1 MTARSRL
8 SRRSLLALSAAA
20 GVSAALPLRAQ
31 QPQSE
36 RHGLSAFGD
45 LKYPPDF
52 LHFDYVNPNAPKGG
66 VFSQVGSSGQFNQNL
81 ETFNTLNIYS
91 QRNDGALGMELT
103 FAPLMVRALDEPD
116 AMYGLAARSVAVSE
130 DGLTY
135 RFRIRPEARF
145 HDGTKLTAQDS
156 AWTIT
161 TLKTTGHNLLRI
173 ILKDVESAEAEG
185 DNIVVVRF
193 VKGRGR
199 ETPLIVAGLPVLARK
214 SFEAKNF
221 DEATLTPPLGSGP
234 YRVGRLEPGR
244 FIEYSRVE
252 NWWGEK
258 LSVSRGQHNFG
269 AVRYEFYRDRDVG
282 FQGFTARNY
291 LFREEFT
298 SRIWATSYDFPA
310 ARDGRVKKE
319 ILPDQTPSGA
329 QGWFINTR
337 REKFSDKRVRE
348 ALALTM
354 DFPWMNKNLMYGSY
368 DRTYS
373 YFQNT
378 EMAAQG
384 KPSPQ
389 ELELLEPFR
398 GKVDDAV
405 FGEAYMPPE
414 ADGSGSDRNL
424 LRRAGLL
431 LREAGCEIK
440 DGKRMTPKGEPI
452 TIEFLINTTSF
463 EPHHSAIISNL
474 RRLGIEANMR
484 VVDPAQFQL
493 RLQTFDF
500 DITVQR
506 FSTSSTPGESL
517 RSFFSSEASKMQG
530 SRNLSGISDP
540 AIDAL
545 VEKIVG
551 ANSREALTLACRVL
565 DRVLRANHY
574 WIPQWNKGTHWIA
587 YWDVFARP
595 KEKPRYG
602 RAIPETWWRARA
614 D

>member
-1 MTARSRL
+1 VTERFRL
-8 SRRSLLALSAAA
+8 SRRSLLTLSAAA

-31 QPQSE
+31 QLQGE

-45 LKYPPDF
+45 LKYPPNF
-52 LHFDYVNPNAPKGG
+52 PHFEYVNPNAPKGG
-66 VFSQVGSSGQFNQNL
+66 AFSQIGSSGQFNQNL

-91 QRNDGALGMELT
+91 QKNDGALGMELT

-116 AMYGLAARSVAVSE
+116 AMYGMAASSVSVSE

-135 RFRIRPEARF
+135 RFRIRPDARF
-145 HDGTKLTAQDS
+145 HDGTKITAQDA
-156 AWTIT
+156 AWSVN
-161 TLKTTGHNLLRI
+161 TLKTIGHNILRL
-173 ILKDVESAEAEG
+173 ILKDVDKAEAAG
-185 DNIVVVRF
+185 DDVLVVRF
-193 VKGRGR
+193 VKNRGR
-199 ETPLIVAGLPVLARK
+199 EIPLIVAGLPVLSQK
-214 SFEAKNF
+214 NFEGKNF
-221 DEATLTPPLGSGP
+221 DEATLTAPLGSGP
-234 YRVGRLEPGR
+234 YRAGRLEPGR
-244 FIEYSRVE
+244 FIEYNRVA

-258 LSVSRGQHNFG
+258 LNVNRGQHNFET
-269 AVRYEFYRDRDVG
+269 VRYEFYRDRDVG

-298 SRIWATSYDFPA
+298 SRTWATSYDFPA
-310 ARDGRVKKE
+310 ARDGRVKQE
-319 ILPDQTPSGA
+319 ILPDHTASGA

-348 ALALTM
+348 AIGLTM

-368 DRTYS
+368 QRTSS
-373 YFQNT
+373 YFQNSD
-378 EMAAQG
+378 MAAQG
-384 KPSPQ
+384 KPSSQ
-389 ELELLEPFR
+389 ELALLESFR

-405 FGEAYMPPE
+405 FAEAYVPPE

-424 LRRAGLL
+424 LRRAGVL
-431 LREAGCEIK
+431 LREAGYDIK
-440 DGKRMTPKGEPI
+440 DGKRVSPKGEAL
-452 TIEFLINTTSF
+452 TIEFLNNSTSF
-463 EPHHSAIISNL
+463 EPHHSAVISNL

-484 VVDPAQFQL
+484 LVDPSQFQL

-517 RSFFSSEASKMQG
+517 RTFFSSEAAKLTG

-540 AIDAL
+540 VVDAL
-545 VEKIVG
+545 IEKIVE
-551 ANSREALTLACRVL
+551 AKSREELTVACRAL
-565 DRVLRANHY
+565 DRVLRAGHY
-574 WIPQWNKGTHWIA
+574 WIPQWNKASHWIA

>member
-1 MTARSRL
+1 MRVPQL
-8 SRRSLLALSAAA
+8 SRRSLLAFSAAA
-20 GVSAALPLRAQ
+20 GISAALPLRAQ
-31 QPQSE
+31 PAGGE

-45 LKYPPDF
+45 LKYPQNFP
-52 LHFDYVNPNAPKGG
+52 HFDYVNPDAPKGG
-66 VFSQVGSSGQFNQNL
+66 AFSQIGSSGMFNQNL
-81 ETFNTLNIYS
+81 ETFNSLNIYS

-103 FAPLMVRALDEPD
+103 FASLMVRALDEPD
-116 AMYGLAARSVAVSE
+116 AMYGLAASSVSISE
-130 DGLTY
+130 DGLSY

-145 HDGTKLTAQDS
+145 HDGTKISAQDC

-161 TLKTTGHNLLRI
+161 TLKTIGHNILRI
-173 ILKDVESAEAEG
+173 ILKDVEAVEASG
-185 DNIVVVRF
+185 DDIVIVRF
-193 VKGRGR
+193 VKSRGR
-199 ETPLIVAGLPVLARK
+199 ETPLIVAGLPVLSRK
-214 SFEAKNF
+214 NFEGKNF
-221 DEATLTPPLGSGP
+221 DEATLTAPLGSGP

-244 FIEYSRVE
+244 YIEYTRVQ

-258 LSVSRGQHNFG
+258 LNVSRGMHNFES
-269 AVRYEFYRDRDVG
+269 VRYEFYRDRDVG

-298 SRIWATSYDFPA
+298 SRTWATSYDFPA

-337 REKFSDKRVRE
+337 REKFADKRVRE
-348 ALALTM
+348 ALALAM

-368 DRTYS
+368 ARTYS
-373 YFQNT
+373 YFQNSD
-378 EMAAQG
+378 MAAEG
-384 KPSPQ
+384 KPSAE
-389 ELELLEPFR
+389 ELALLEPFR
-398 GKVDDAV
+398 GKIDDSI
-405 FGEAYMPPE
+405 FTDAYMPPE
-414 ADGSGSDRNL
+414 ADGSGSDRAL
-424 LRRAGLL
+424 LRRAGAL

-440 DGKRMTPKGEPI
+440 DGKRTTPKGEAF
-452 TIEFLINTTSF
+452 TIEFLNNSPSF
-463 EPHHSAIISNL
+463 EPHHTAIISNL

-484 VVDPAQFQL
+484 LVDPAQFQL

-517 RSFFSSEASKMQG
+517 RSFFSSEAAKLQG
-530 SRNLSGISDP
+530 SRNLSGIADP

-545 VEKIVG
+545 VEKIVE
-551 ANSREALTLACRVL
+551 AKTREQLTFACRAL

>member
-1 MTARSRL
+1 MRQRLPL
-8 SRRSLLALSAAA
+8 SRRSLLALTAAA

-31 QPQSE
+31 KASGE

-45 LKYPPDF
+45 LKYPPNF
-52 LHFDYVNPNAPKGG
+52 PHFEYVNPDAPKGG
-66 VFSQVGSSGQFNQNL
+66 AFSQIGSTAQFNQNL
-81 ETFNTLNIYS
+81 ETFNSLNIYS
-91 QRNDGALGMELT
+91 QRNDGALGMEIT

-116 AMYGLAARSVAVSE
+116 AMYGLAASGVSISD
-130 DGLTY
+130 DGQVY

-161 TLKTTGHNLLRI
+161 TLKTIGHNLLRI
-173 ILKDVESAEAEG
+173 ILRDVESADAEG
-185 DNIVVVRF
+185 EDVVAVRF
-193 VKGRGR
+193 IKNRGR
-199 ETPLIVAGLPVLARK
+199 ETPLIVASLPVLSRK
-214 SFEAKNF
+214 NFEGKNF
-221 DEATLTPPLGSGP
+221 DEATLTAPLGSGA

-244 FIEYSRVE
+244 FIEYTRVE

-258 LSVSRGQHNFG
+258 LNVSRGLNNFNT
-269 AVRYEFYRDRDVG
+269 VRFEFYRDRDVG

-298 SRIWATSYDFPA
+298 SRTWATSYDFPA
-310 ARDGRVKKE
+310 ARDGRVKKD

-348 ALALTM
+348 ALGLAM

-368 DRTYS
+368 NRTFS
-373 YFQNT
+373 YFQNSD
-378 EMAAQG
+378 MAAEG
-384 KPSPQ
+384 KPSPE
-389 ELELLEPFR
+389 ELALLEPFR
-398 GKVDDAV
+398 GKIDEAV
-405 FGEAYMPPE
+405 FGEVYMPPE
-414 ADGSGSDRNL
+414 ADGSGADRTL
-424 LRRAGLL
+424 LRRAGVL

-440 DGKRMTPKGEPI
+440 DGRRMMPNGERL
-452 TIEFLINTTSF
+452 TIEFLNNSPSF
-463 EPHHSAIISNL
+463 EPHHTAIISSL
-474 RRLGIEANMR
+474 KRLGIEANMR
-484 VVDPAQFQL
+484 LVDPAQFQL
-493 RLQTFDF
+493 RMQSFDF
-500 DITVQR
+500 DISVQR

-517 RSFFSSEASKMQG
+517 RSFFSSDAAKMQG

-540 AIDAL
+540 AVDAL
-545 VEKIVG
+545 IEKIV
-551 ANSREALTLACRVL
+551 AAKSREELTFACRAL
-565 DRVLRANHY
+565 DRVLRAGHY
-574 WIPQWNKGTHWIA
+574 WIPQWNKASHWIA

>member
-1 MTARSRL
+1 VKRDLRL
-8 SRRSLLALSAAA
+8 SRRSVIALGAAA
-20 GVSAALPLRAQ
+20 GASAAFPLRAQ
-31 QPQSE
+31 QPAGE
-36 RHGLSAFGD
+36 KHGMSAFGD
-45 LKYPPDF
+45 LKYPPNF
-52 LHFDYVNPNAPKGG
+52 PHFDYVNPNAPKGG
-66 VFSQVGSSGQFNQNL
+66 AFSQVGSSGQFNQNL

-116 AMYGLAARSVAVSE
+116 AMYAMAASSVSFSE
-130 DGLTY
+130 DGLVCQ
-135 RFRIRPEARF
+135 FKIRPEASF
-145 HDGTKLTAQDS
+145 HDGSKLTAHDA
-156 AWTIT
+156 AWTIN
-161 TLKTTGHNLLRI
+161 TLRTTGHNLLKI
-173 ILKDVESAEAEG
+173 ILRDVENAEAK
-185 DNIVVVRF
+185 DDSRLVVRF
-193 VKGRGR
+193 IKGRGR
-199 ETPLIVAGLPVLARK
+199 ETPLIVAGLPVLSRK
-214 SFEAKNF
+214 SFDGKNF
-221 DEATLTPPLGSGP
+221 DEATLTAPLGSGP

-244 FIEYSRVE
+244 FIEYNRVT

-258 LSVSRGQHNFG
+258 LNVSRGLNNFDTL
-269 AVRYEFYRDRDVG
+269 RYEFYRDRDVG

-310 ARDGRVKKE
+310 ARDGRVKRE

-337 REKFSDKRVRE
+337 RDKFSDKRVRE
-348 ALALTM
+348 ALALAM

-373 YFQNT
+373 YFQNSD
-378 EMAAQG
+378 MAAQG
-384 KPSPQ
+384 KPSPE

-398 GKVDDAV
+398 GKIDDTV

-424 LRRAGLL
+424 LRRAGQL
-431 LREAGCEIK
+431 LRDAGCEIR
-440 DGKRMTPKGEPI
+440 DGKRVTPKGEAI

-500 DITVQR
+500 DVTVQR
-506 FSTSSTPGESL
+506 FTTSSTPGESL
-517 RSFFSSEASKMQG
+517 RSFFSSEAAKTQG

-551 ANSREALTLACRVL
+551 AKTRESLTFACRAL

>member
-1 MTARSRL
+1 VTQSHRL
-8 SRRSLLALSAAA
+8 SRRSVLALSAAA
-20 GVSAALPLRAQ
+20 GVATAFPLRAQ
-31 QPQSE
+31 QPQGE

-45 LKYPPDF
+45 LKYPQNFP
-52 LHFDYVNPNAPKGG
+52 HFEYVNPNAPKGG
-66 VFSQVGSSGQFNQNL
+66 AFSQVGSSSQFNQNL
-81 ETFNTLNIYS
+81 ETFNSLNIYS
-91 QRNDGALGMELT
+91 QRNDGALGMEMT
-103 FAPLMVRALDEPD
+103 FATLMVRALDEPD
-116 AMYGLAARSVAVSE
+116 AMYGMAASSISISE
-130 DGLTY
+130 DGLIY
-135 RFRIRPEARF
+135 RFRIRPEAQF

-161 TLKTTGHNLLRI
+161 TLKTIGHNLLRI
-173 ILKDVESAEAEG
+173 ILKDVESAQAEG
-185 DNIVVVRF
+185 DDVVVRF
-193 VKGRGR
+193 VKNRGR
-199 ETPLIVAGLPVLARK
+199 ETPLIVAGLPILSQK
-214 SFEAKNF
+214 NFEGKNF
-221 DEATLTPPLGSGP
+221 DEATLTAPLGSGP
-234 YRVGRLEPGR
+234 YRAGRLEPGR
-244 FIEYSRVE
+244 FIEYNRVA

-258 LSVSRGQHNFG
+258 FNVSRGMYNFDV
-269 AVRYEFYRDRDVG
+269 VRYEFYRDRDVG

-298 SRIWATSYDFPA
+298 SRTWATSYDFPA

-348 ALALTM
+348 ALALAM

-373 YFQNT
+373 YFQNSD
-378 EMAAQG
+378 MAAKD
-384 KPSPQ
+384 KPSPE
-389 ELELLEPFR
+389 ELALLEPFR
-398 GKVDDAV
+398 GKIDDAA
-405 FGEAYMPPE
+405 FAEAYMPPE

-424 LRRAGLL
+424 LRRAGVL
-431 LREAGCEIK
+431 LREAGCETK
-440 DGKRMTPKGEPI
+440 DGKRLTSKGAPF
-452 TIEFLINTTSF
+452 TIEFLNNSPSF

-474 RRLGIEANMR
+474 KRLGIDATMR
-484 VVDPAQFQL
+484 LVDPAQFQL

-517 RSFFSSEASKMQG
+517 RSFFSSDAAKLQG

-545 VEKIVG
+545 IEKIVE
-551 ANSREALTLACRVL
+551 AKTREQLTFACRAL
-565 DRVLRANHY
+565 DRVLRAGHY

>member
-1 MTARSRL
+1 VTERYRL
-8 SRRSLLALSAAA
+8 SRRSLLALGAAA
-20 GVSAALPLRAQ
+20 GVSAAIPLRAQ
-31 QPQSE
+31 PAQGE

-45 LKYPPDF
+45 LKYPPNF
-52 LHFDYVNPNAPKGG
+52 PHFDYVNPNAPKGG
-66 VFSQVGSSGQFNQNL
+66 AFSQVGSSSQFNQNL
-81 ETFNTLNIYS
+81 ETFNSLNIYS
-91 QRNDGALGMELT
+91 QRNDGALGMEIT
-103 FAPLMVRALDEPD
+103 FASLMVRALDEPD
-116 AMYGLAARSVAVSE
+116 AMYGLAASSVSISD

-161 TLKTTGHNLLRI
+161 TLKTIGHNLLRI
-173 ILKDVESAEAEG
+173 ILKDVETVQAEG
-185 DNIVVVRF
+185 DDVVVVRF
-193 VKGRGR
+193 IANRGR
-199 ETPLIVAGLPVLARK
+199 ETPLIVAGLPILSRK
-214 SFEAKNF
+214 NFEGKNF
-221 DEATLTPPLGSGP
+221 DEATLTAPLGSGA

-244 FIEYSRVE
+244 FIEYNRVE

-258 LSVSRGQHNFG
+258 LNVTRGMNNFDTF
-269 AVRYEFYRDRDVG
+269 RYEFYRDRDVG

-298 SRIWATSYDFPA
+298 SRTWATSYDFPA

-337 REKFSDKRVRE
+337 REKFSDKRARE
-348 ALALTM
+348 ALALAM

-378 EMAAQG
+378 DMAAQG
-384 KPSPQ
+384 KPSPE
-389 ELELLEPFR
+389 ELALLEPFR
-398 GKVDDAV
+398 GKIDDAV
-405 FGEAYMPPE
+405 FGEVYMPPE

-424 LRRAGLL
+424 LRRAGVL
-431 LREAGCEIK
+431 LREAGYEIK
-440 DGKRMTPKGEPI
+440 DGKRVTPKGEPF
-452 TIEFLINTTSF
+452 TIEFLNNSTSF

-484 VVDPAQFQL
+484 LVDPAQFQL

-517 RSFFSSEASKMQG
+517 RSFFSSEATKMQG

-540 AIDAL
+540 AVDAL
-545 VEKIVG
+545 IEKIV
-551 ANSREALTLACRVL
+551 EAKTRQQLTFACRAL
-565 DRVLRANHY
+565 DRVLRASHY
-574 WIPQWNKGTHWIA
+574 WIPQWNKASHWIA

>member
-1 MTARSRL
+1 MRQGARL
-8 SRRSLLALSAAA
+8 SRRSLLALGAAA

-31 QPQSE
+31 NAAGE

-45 LKYPPDF
+45 LKYPPNF
-52 LHFDYVNPNAPKGG
+52 PHFGYVNPGAPKGG
-66 VFSQVGSSGQFNQNL
+66 VFSQTGSSGQFNQNL
-81 ETFNTLNIYS
+81 ETFNSLNIYS
-91 QRNDGALGMELT
+91 QRNDGALGMEMT
-103 FAPLMVRALDEPD
+103 FASLMVRALDEPD
-116 AMYGLAARSVAVSE
+116 AMYGLAASSVSASE
-130 DGLTY
+130 DGLTF
-135 RFRIRPEARF
+135 RFRIRPEAQF
-145 HDGTKLTAQDS
+145 HDGSKITAHDI
-156 AWTIT
+156 AWTIN
-161 TLKTTGHNLLRI
+161 TLKTIGHNILRI
-173 ILKDVESAEAEG
+173 MLKDVENAEG
-185 DNIVVVRF
+185 AGDDVLVVRF
-193 VKGRGR
+193 VNNRGR
-199 ETPLIVAGLPVLARK
+199 EIPLIVAGLPIFSRK
-214 SFEAKNF
+214 YFEGRDF
-221 DEATLTPPLGSGP
+221 DEATLSAPLGSGA
-234 YRVGRLEPGR
+234 YRAGRLEPGR
-244 FIEYSRVE
+244 FIEYNRVAG
-252 NWWGEK
+252 WWGEK
-258 LSVSRGQHNFG
+258 LNVSRGLNNFDTI
-269 AVRYEFYRDRDVG
+269 RYEFYRDRDVG

-368 DRTYS
+368 ERTYS

-378 EMAAQG
+378 DMAAQG
-384 KPSPQ
+384 KPSPE
-389 ELELLEPFR
+389 ELALLEPFR

-405 FGEAYMPPE
+405 FGDAYMPPE
-414 ADGSGSDRNL
+414 ADGSGSDRTL
-424 LRRAGLL
+424 LRRASAL
-431 LREAGCEIK
+431 LREAKYEIK
-440 DGKRMTPKGEPI
+440 DGKRVSPTGEAI

-474 RRLGIEANMR
+474 RRLGIDANMR

-506 FSTSSTPGESL
+506 FSTSSTPGESM
-517 RSFFSSEASKMQG
+517 RPFFSSAAAKLQG

-540 AIDAL
+540 AVDAL
-545 VEKIVG
+545 IEKIVE
-551 ANSREALTLACRVL
+551 AKSRAELTIACRAL

-574 WIPQWNKGTHWIA
+574 WIPQWNKGTHWVA